1 MKTWVKETV
10 LSSLYY
16 RYTNNIPQH
25 LFKEDFLSPEI
36 SLKREELLFKKWI
49 R

>member
-1 MKTWVKETV
+1 MKTWAKETV
-10 LSSLYY
+10 LSLYY
-16 RYTNNIPQH
+16 SYTNNISQH